1 MDIGGE
7 LLTLMKAMQV
17 QMKEDMKENSD
28 RMKTDNEKL
37 KKELMEGVK
46 AEVRTINGK
55 IDEIVKE
62 TENVKRTV
70 EENKIETSA
79 RFARMEHRMTKME
92 METQGMEAQKRKREE
107 ILKTRGEE
115 NDSTMSK
122 EKEEGARKRGG
133 GGDPNFTLRPEDRCY
148 AGILKGGKVTEK
160 ENTERE
166 TEKVEVL
173 QFKSTWAREMSRT
186 NLEDQ
191 LKLVK
196 VATEENNSAR
206 MEGREPLH
214 KIKQKKVEKVLKL
227 GDSVELHS
235 NADWDWEENTED
247 WDGTTDRVEKNRI
260 KKQKEA
266 EKKKYKI
273 EKAAK
278 IGQCTMGIGPIK
290 NQSIDYFYK
299 ITGDYLE
306 SQKLAVVEFLQEYLR
321 FDSDELSD
329 LNITDTRKSKKGDE
343 IIFVV
348 FDSAETVRNVRRRI
362 GDCQDDAIKTR
373 EYVPPQFF
381 ERHNTVSKF
390 AADSER
396 K

>member
-37 KKELMEGVK
+37 KKELVEGVK

-55 IDEIVKE
+55 IEEIVKE
-62 TENVKRTV
+62 TENVKRIV
-70 EENKIETSA
+70 EENKKEASA
-79 RFARMEHRMTKME
+79 RFSRMEHRMNKME

-107 ILKTRGEE
+107 ILKTRGMEME
-115 NDSTMSK
+115 RTRSN
-122 EKEEGARKRGG
+122 ELEEGAGKEGG
-133 GGDPNFTLRPEDRCY
+133 GGDPNFPLRPEDRCY

-160 ENTERE
+160 ENTERG

-214 KIKQKKVEKVLKL
+214 KTRQKKVEKVLKL
-227 GDSVELHS
+227 GGLC
-235 NADWDWEENTED
+235 
-247 WDGTTDRVEKNRI
+247 GTT
-260 KKQKEA
+260 
-266 EKKKYKI
+266 
-273 EKAAK
+273 
-278 IGQCTMGIGPIK
+278 
-290 NQSIDYFYK
+290 
-299 ITGDYLE
+299 L
-306 SQKLAVVEFLQEYLR
+306 
-321 FDSDELSD
+321 
-329 LNITDTRKSKKGDE
+329 
-343 IIFVV
+343 
-348 FDSAETVRNVRRRI
+348 
-362 GDCQDDAIKTR
+362 
-373 EYVPPQFF
+373 
-381 ERHNTVSKF
+381 
-390 AADSER
+390 
-396 K
+396 